1 MKKLLAEFLGTSFI
15 SMAVIGSAF
24 MANSLSEDGLLK
36 LLVNAIATTMAL
48 LVAISIFASISGAH
62 FNPVVTI
69 SLALEKRIN
78 TSEVIPFI
86 IAQISGALFGVLL
99 ANLMFQDSLIRISSV
114 DRADPNNY
122 LGELIA
128 TAVLVLLI
136 LISLAQGRAHAI
148 AYLVPAWIGSAYF
161 ATISTSFANPAV
173 TFARAFSDIGAGI
186 NLSSMGIFIIVQLLG
201 GGLGVVTA
209 RFFSRK

>member
-1 MKKLLAEFLGTSFI
+1 MKKLLAEFLGTAFI

-48 LVAISIFASISGAH
+48 FVAISIFASISGAH

-78 TSEVIPFI
+78 KSEVIPFI

-161 ATISTSFANPAV
+161 ATISASFANPAV
-173 TFARAFSDIGAGI
+173 TFARAFSDNGAGI

>member
-114 DRADPNNY
+114 DRADPNKY

-136 LISLAQGRAHAI
+136 LISLAQERAHAI

>member
-1 MKKLLAEFLGTSFI
+1 MKRLVAEFLGTAVI
-15 SMAVIGSAF
+15 SMAVIGSSF

-36 LLVNAIATTMAL
+36 LLVNAIATTLAL

-69 SLALEKRIN
+69 SLAFEKQIN
-78 TSEVIPFI
+78 KSEVFTYIL
-86 IAQISGALFGVLL
+86 AQLGGALFGVLL

-114 DRADPNNY
+114 DRADANNY

-128 TAVLVLLI
+128 TAVLVLII
-136 LISLAQGRAHAI
+136 LMSLAQNRAHAN

-161 ATISTSFANPAV
+161 MTVSTSFANPAV
-173 TFARAFSDIGAGI
+173 TFARAFSDNGAGI
-186 NLSSMGIFIIVQLLG
+186 NLSSMGIFIFVQLIG
-201 GGLGVVTA
+201 GGLGVLAA

>member
-114 DRADPNNY
+114 DRADPNKY

-161 ATISTSFANPAV
+161 ATISASFANPAV
-173 TFARAFSDIGAGI
+173 TFARAFSDNGAGI